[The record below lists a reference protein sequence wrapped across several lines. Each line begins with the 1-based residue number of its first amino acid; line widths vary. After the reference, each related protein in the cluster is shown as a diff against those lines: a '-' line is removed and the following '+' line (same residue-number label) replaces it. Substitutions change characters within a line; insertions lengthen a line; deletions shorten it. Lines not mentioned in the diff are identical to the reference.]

1 MSNMLYYRNI
11 GGENVNYKDLKDL
24 ENSHKV
30 TLTSMFVGILS
41 NIKNTSFRKMSSI
54 IKDIPAI
61 CKMSYESYENSQ
73 LRKSSYAKVHPIVPI
88 RGEIY
93 NAFITEGVGKELCGT
108 HPVLIIQNQN
118 SNIHSEKVNVLPIE
132 GDGNKIKPKYQEQ
145 ITSQDLEGNISLYKD
160 PSRVII
166 SDVMTIDKARLGK
179 KVGKLKEEKLQIISE
194 KLKNQLSL

>member
-1 MSNMLYYRNI
+1 MAYN
-11 GGENVNYKDLKDL
+11 DLKNL
-24 ENSHKV
+24 EESDKQ
-30 TLTSMFVGILS
+30 TLSSMFVGILS
-41 NIKNTSFRKMSSI
+41 TIRKTSFRKMSSI

-73 LRKSSYAKVHPIVPI
+73 IRKLSYNKVHPVVPI

-118 SNIHSEKVNVLPIE
+118 QNIHSEKVNVLPIE
-132 GDGNKIKPKYQEQ
+132 GDGNKINPKYQEQ
-145 ITSQDLEGNISLYKD
+145 IASTDLEGNTILLKD

-166 SDVMTIDKARLGK
+166 SDILTIDKARLGK
-179 KVGKLKEEKLQIISE
+179 KVGKLKNEKIEIINE
-194 KLKNQLSL
+194 KIREQLDL